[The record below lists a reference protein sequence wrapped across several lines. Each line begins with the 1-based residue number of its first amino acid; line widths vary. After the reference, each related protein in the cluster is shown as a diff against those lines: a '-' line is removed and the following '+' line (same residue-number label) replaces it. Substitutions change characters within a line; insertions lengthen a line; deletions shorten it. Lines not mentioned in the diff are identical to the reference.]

1 MMMMMTMKTFALAC
15 AVLLLARGAHAQPGQ
30 DDPCLTEG
38 EALDACMTTAGLGD
52 AAQGVC
58 DTCVDLAASA
68 TYTIGTITCDELA
81 SGDNG
86 LCTALNL
93 CPCPAECAAEA
104 GSYALCEINAE
115 LGLGCES
122 IDCPP
127 PQGTDAPPA
136 VTDVPPEGTDPT
148 APPSVEGVD
157 ACLTEDE
164 ALDACMIREGTGD
177 ADKEECDI
185 CVGAAAAATYAIM
198 TTSCDELA
206 MTDNGLCVALGLCR
220 TCPVGCSTE
229 MNAYALCEVN
239 DELGLGC
246 ETLECNVADG
256 AATDTPLKV
265 PILLLPV
272 ILRLQ
277 RRLRLQRKLPVL
289 LPRRLQRKL
298 QSHLPRHHL
307 RTLPLPW
314 LLQPPLPRLEFL
326 LLDSS
331 PSLLLL
337 FKRSFI
343 FVCTCL

>member
-256 AATDTPLKV
+256 AATDTPPEGTDTPPTGDTETPTTAPAPTEAASTPTEAAPTEAAITPTEAPPTDTPTSMASPASFTK
-265 PILLLPV
+265 IG
-272 ILRLQ
+272 
-277 RRLRLQRKLPVL
+277 VL
-289 LPRRLQRKL
+289 VAG
-298 QSHLPRHHL
+298 
-307 RTLPLPW
+307 
-314 LLQPPLPRLEFL
+314 FL
-326 LLDSS
+326 AVVATA
-331 PSLLLL
+331 
-337 FKRSFI
+337 I
-343 FVCTCL
+343 